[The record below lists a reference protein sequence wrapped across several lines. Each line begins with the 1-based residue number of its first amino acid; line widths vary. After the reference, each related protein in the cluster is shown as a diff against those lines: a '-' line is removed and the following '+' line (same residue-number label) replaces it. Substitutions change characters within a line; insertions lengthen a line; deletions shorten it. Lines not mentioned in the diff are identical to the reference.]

1 MHPQAKT
8 LAALIF
14 LIDGC
19 SAGGRFVE
27 EGAPR
32 LMKCLEFCETD
43 MEARLECERR
53 GWDNIYEALSAK
65 RFSKTSLTR
74 IIISAAADRLA

>member
-14 LIDGC
+14 LIDGS
-19 SAGGRFVE
+19 SAGGRFVD

-32 LMKCLEFCETD
+32 LIKCQEFCETD
-43 MEARLECERR
+43 MEARLEWERR
-53 GWDNIYEALSAK
+53 GWDNIYEALAAK
-65 RFSKTSLTR
+65 RYSKTRLTG
-74 IIISAAADRLA
+74 IIGGAAADHSA